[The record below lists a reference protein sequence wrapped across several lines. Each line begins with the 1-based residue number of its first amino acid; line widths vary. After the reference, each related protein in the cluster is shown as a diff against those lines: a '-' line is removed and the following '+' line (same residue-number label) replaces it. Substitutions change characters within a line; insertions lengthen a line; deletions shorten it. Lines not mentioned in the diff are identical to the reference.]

1 MERLA
6 LFSASVPGWQG
17 MYATGE
23 RCLLTLFFMLVR
35 SAHLSPMLGPDSVA
49 AMSNG
54 PLRSAERTLPA
65 WGNAAKAV
73 P

>member
-1 MERLA
+1 MEDA
-6 LFSASVPGWQG
+6 LVLLEESGYPLGEFMRRCEESAYFGFP
-17 MYATGE
+17 
-23 RCLLTLFFMLVR
+23 LVD

-54 PLRSAERTLPA
+54 PLRSAERTLPER
-65 WGNAAKAV
+65 GNAAEAA

>member
-1 MERLA
+1 
-6 LFSASVPGWQG
+6 
-17 MYATGE
+17 MYATFKG
-23 RCLLTLFFMLVR
+23 CILTLFFMLAGG
-35 SAHLSPMLGPDSVA
+35 AHLSPMLAPDSDA